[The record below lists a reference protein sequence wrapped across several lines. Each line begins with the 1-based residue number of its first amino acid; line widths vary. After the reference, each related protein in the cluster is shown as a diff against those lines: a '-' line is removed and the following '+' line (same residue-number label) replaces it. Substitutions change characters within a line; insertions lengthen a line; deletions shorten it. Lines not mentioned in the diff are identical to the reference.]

1 MATKITT
8 GLITDNAIT
17 DAKIADVAITG
28 VTASG
33 GDSSTAL
40 ATTAFVAGEINSL
53 IDAAPGALNTLNE
66 LAAALGDDANFSTT
80 VTNSI
85 ATKLA
90 ITGGTL
96 TGALTMSVSPTVNN
110 ARILV
115 QRSGDDASIAF
126 ADNASGTP
134 SSHTWAIGYDYSAT
148 NGLGFAYSDSGIPSL
163 SGSQKMLLSTGGN
176 LTIGGNLEVSG
187 ADVTITANIK
197 HAGDSDTY
205 FGFVTDNQWRFV
217 GGGAEILR
225 LYQIAG
231 ATGTL
236 RVAGLGTN
244 TYPNFTFEGDSN
256 TGMYSSSADTLSF
269 TTGGTRR
276 LHITDSYTHNHYPII
291 QGGASAVAGVD
302 GVMADVNGAE
312 LGPGYLNLGR
322 DDTADASQIK
332 FSKNGASHS
341 YIQTRTNGLGFI
353 TDVGNFAFEGGN
365 VGIGETSPLGKLHVK
380 EDDSGV
386 SSVNSNFDQLVLED
400 DLHAGMSI
408 LSGTSGDGAIYFGDS
423 GTNDIGQI
431 KYRHASDRLDFTTL
445 GAIAM
450 MITSQGTFGMGPGS
464 GNLAGSIIINDD
476 GGTGTLNNAYYNTV
490 LGYEAADDL
499 TSGSSNTIVGNQ
511 AGYKLTGA
519 TGNTLIGRLAG
530 EQLTTGSYNVAI
542 GYDPMGNATVTGNF
556 NIAIGYEALRA
567 VTSGSENVMIGR
579 DAGHDITTGTQ
590 SVAVGHE
597 SLTKNQTGQ
606 GNAGVGFQALEAT
619 TGGENIAMGWKAVE
633 ANEGGVYNVFLG
645 SMTRGTHPSH
655 SQQIAIGYNIDA
667 APGQVAIGTSAMGKV
682 YNEFNTDALW
692 SQGSDERLKKDI
704 TDSTLGLDFIND
716 LRPVTYTWKPSNEL
730 PEEFPMYQK
739 ENGRDTETIMTGLI
753 AQEVKTAIDTS
764 GVSRFGGWGEDN
776 DGIQQIRAQAF
787 VFPLIKA
794 VQELTAKLEAAE
806 ARITELEG

>member
-1 MATKITT
+1 MATKVTT

-85 ATKLA
+85 ATKLP

-291 QGGASAVAGVD
+291 QGGASAVAGV
-302 GVMADVNGAE
+302 GGTMADVNGAE

-464 GNLAGSIIINDD
+464 GNLAGSIIINND
-476 GGTGTLNNAYYNTV
+476 GLCGTLSNAYYNTV

-519 TGNTLIGRLAG
+519 TGNTLIG
-530 EQLTTGSYNVAI
+530 
-542 GYDPMGNATVTGNF
+542 
-556 NIAIGYEALRA
+556 
-567 VTSGSENVMIGR
+567 
-579 DAGHDITTGTQ
+579 
-590 SVAVGHE
+590 
-597 SLTKNQTGQ
+597 
-606 GNAGVGFQALEAT
+606 
-619 TGGENIAMGWKAVE
+619 
-633 ANEGGVYNVFLG
+633 
-645 SMTRGTHPSH
+645 
-655 SQQIAIGYNIDA
+655 
-667 APGQVAIGTSAMGKV
+667 
-682 YNEFNTDALW
+682 
-692 SQGSDERLKKDI
+692 
-704 TDSTLGLDFIND
+704 
-716 LRPVTYTWKPSNEL
+716 
-730 PEEFPMYQK
+730 
-739 ENGRDTETIMTGLI
+739 
-753 AQEVKTAIDTS
+753 
-764 GVSRFGGWGEDN
+764 
-776 DGIQQIRAQAF
+776 
-787 VFPLIKA
+787 
-794 VQELTAKLEAAE
+794 
-806 ARITELEG
+806 